1 MKDGDMGH
9 NDGFNGY
16 ERCRLSLVVWMME
29 GSEKSG
35 LVSIK
40 KKKMVI
46 WIWR

>member
-1 MKDGDMGH
+1 MKDGDIGH
-9 NDGFNGY
+9 NGFNGY

-40 KKKMVI
+40 KKMVI

>member
-9 NDGFNGY
+9 GDGFNGY
-16 ERCRLSLVVWMME
+16 ERCRLSLVVWMMK
-29 GSEKSG
+29 GNEKNR
-35 LVSIK
+35 LVSI